1 MRRLPTARPKKRP
14 VQKEEI
20 MKKLLVVLFAW
31 ILSYGIAFA
40 VVNINTATEA
50 ELQTLKGIGPT
61 RAKAIVDYRT
71 KHGPFKTVDDLEKV
85 PGIGPATMKQIRSD
99 VAVSGPTTTEK
110 AGTKTKTDDSAKKT
124 SDEKKK
130 SEKKTDTKEAK
141 KSDTT
146 KTEKKP

>member
-1 MRRLPTARPKKRP
+1 
-14 VQKEEI
+14 
-20 MKKLLVVLFAW
+20 MKKLLLILFAW
-31 ILSYGIAFA
+31 ILSYGIALA

-85 PGIGPATMKQIRSD
+85 PGIGPATMKQIHSE
-99 VAVSGPTTTEK
+99 VTVSG
-110 AGTKTKTDDSAKKT
+110 AAKTDTPTKSKVGESAKKT

-130 SEKKTDTKEAK
+130 SEKKTK
-141 KSDTT
+141 
-146 KTEKKP
+146 